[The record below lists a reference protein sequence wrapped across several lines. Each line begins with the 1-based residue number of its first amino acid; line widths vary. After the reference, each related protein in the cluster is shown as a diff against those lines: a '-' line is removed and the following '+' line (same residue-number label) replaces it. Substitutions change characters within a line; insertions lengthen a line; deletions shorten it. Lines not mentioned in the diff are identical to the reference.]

1 MSMVK
6 LQRNKGNTSS
16 KLLMPLS
23 GREQT
28 IKVKEGRYYEN
39 IQNNYRQ
46 NYSKG

>member
-1 MSMVK
+1 MVK

-28 IKVKEGRYYEN
+28 IKVKERTPNKFGEGRYYEIN
-39 IQNNYRQ
+39 A
-46 NYSKG
+46 